1 MEFNKN
7 DIPEMISVRSIR
19 TVYDIVLDGK
29 MPIGESHDFPELIY
43 VYRGEHVI
51 LIDDKRVKLC
61 AGQMTVYAPMAYHIG
76 EAPVN
81 ASIYI
86 ISFDSDSDTLKEL
99 YSRPITLTA
108 EQSKLL
114 EDIVFSAIPLFENIP
129 KGERFHG
136 MRKKEG
142 VCDLEFQKLKN
153 RFELF
158 LLEICNKTNALS
170 NKSAKTSK
178 DILLERIC
186 EYLKQNLDKNFSLDD
201 IAHKFHIGKSSLT
214 LLFRE
219 KYKIGLIAYFNRA
232 KVEKAKLMIN
242 ENKMNFTEISES
254 LGFSSIHYFSR
265 TFKNIEGM
273 SPSQYKRQL
282 TKF

>member
-51 LIDDKRVKLC
+51 LVDDKRVKLC
-61 AGQMTVYAPMAYHIG
+61 TGQMTVYAPMAYHIG
-76 EAPVN
+76 KAPVN

-86 ISFDSDSDTLKEL
+86 ISFDSDSYMLKEL
-99 YSRPITLTA
+99 YSRPITLTS

-114 EDIVFSAIPLFENIP
+114 ADIVFSALPLFENIP
-129 KGERFHG
+129 KGDSVHG
-136 MRKKEG
+136 MRKKDG
-142 VCDLEFQKLKN
+142 VSDLEFQKLKN
-153 RFELF
+153 RFEIF
-158 LLEICNKTNALS
+158 LLDICHETNTFS
-170 NKSAKTSK
+170 NKSVKTSK
-178 DILLERIC
+178 DLLLERIC
-186 EYLKQNLDKNFSLDD
+186 EHLIQNLDKNFTLDD

-219 KYKIGLIAYFNRA
+219 KYGIGLIAYFNRT
-232 KVEKAKLMIN
+232 KVEKAKQMIN

-265 TFKNIEGM
+265 TFKNVEGV
-273 SPSQYKRQL
+273 SPSQYKRKMQHS
-282 TKF
+282 

>member
-7 DIPEMISVRSIR
+7 DIFEMISVKSIR

-51 LIDDKRVKLC
+51 LIDGKRVKLC
-61 AGQMTVYAPMAYHIG
+61 AGQMTIYAPMAHHIA
-76 EAPVN
+76 EAPTN

-86 ISFDSDSDTLKEL
+86 ISFDSDSDMLKEL
-99 YSRPITLTA
+99 YSRPITLTS

-114 EDIVFSAIPLFENIP
+114 ADIVFSALPLFENIP

-158 LLEICNKTNALS
+158 LLDICHESNTFS

-178 DILLERIC
+178 DLLLERIC
-186 EYLKQNLDKNFSLDD
+186 EYLRQNLDKNFTLDD
-201 IAHKFHIGKSSLT
+201 IAHKFNIGKSSLT

-219 KYKIGLIAYFNRA
+219 KYGIGLIAYFNRT
-232 KVEKAKLMIN
+232 KVEKAKQMIN
-242 ENKMNFTEISES
+242 ENQINFTEISEN

-265 TFKNIEGM
+265 TFKKTEGV